1 MTKEEI
7 SGICKTMGT
16 YVHAYYLGTGAF
28 EEPDYVVEIINAD
41 TQEVLVRIRTLR
53 VNEISND
60 AVEQENRT
68 WRSAWELYIDT
79 VYKSGE

>member
-7 SGICKTMGT
+7 YGICKTMGAS
-16 YVHAYYLGTGAF
+16 VHAYYLGTGAF

-41 TQEVLVRIRTLR
+41 TQEVFVRIRTLR

-60 AVEQENRT
+60 AVEQEIGR
-68 WRSAWELYIDT
+68 AH
-79 VYKSGE
+79 V